1 MFAAFLLTKLFNAV
15 SQQLKREMIRFY
27 DPVTFES

>member
-1 MFAAFLLTKLFNAV
+1 MFTALLFTKLFNVA

-27 DPVTFES
+27 DPVTFGS